1 MALSEQYLII
11 IVTIISLRENEDLIE
26 KNIKI
31 INRMTKERNNVNY
44 DICRWM
50 RKKNRHYRHDIYN
63 ENDTF
68 SFLREL

>member
-44 DICRWM
+44 DICR
-50 RKKNRHYRHDIYN
+50 
-63 ENDTF
+63 
-68 SFLREL
+68 